1 VGNLDLERLL
11 DLTGNGVETMTQTID
26 GAKPRRSP
34 LPLILGALVFSG
46 IGYGFW
52 VWINQPK
59 AGELK
64 VSGLIEGY
72 ETDVGAKTPGR
83 IDEVTVREGDSV
95 KKGQLLVRLDD
106 SEIQA
111 QLRGAEARINA
122 AKQQAR
128 QAQLQL
134 GVLKGQITQAQ
145 LILQQSKG
153 DAEGRVN
160 QADAQ
165 VAAAQA
171 QQAQAQ
177 AQVTAT
183 QSDVRLAQLN
193 RNRFAQ
199 LLKEGATSQ
208 QQFDQTQA
216 NLESAQAN
224 LKARLA
230 LVVAARRQ
238 VSAAQGSL
246 TQTQTATL
254 NPQLRDSQL
263 AVVRE
268 QLAQAQSQF
277 AAAQAD
283 VVNAEA
289 TKSQL
294 QAQIA
299 YLNILSPIGGVV
311 TSRSVE
317 PGAVVT
323 AGKTLLSVI
332 DLDRVYLRGYVPE
345 GSIGKVRVGQQAK
358 VYLDSDSSKPYTA
371 HIAVIDPKASFTPEN
386 IYFKDERVKQV
397 FGVKIVIDQPG
408 GYVKPGMPADAEIL
422 VGESKP

>member
-1 VGNLDLERLL
+1 
-11 DLTGNGVETMTQTID
+11 MTQTM
-26 GAKPRRSP
+26 GSEKPRRSP
-34 LPLILGALVFSG
+34 LPLILGALVLSG
-46 IGYGFW
+46 IGYGLW
-52 VWINQPK
+52 VWLNQPK

-134 GVLKGQITQAQ
+134 RVLNGQITQAQ
-145 LILQQSKG
+145 LTLQQSKG
-153 DAEGRVN
+153 DAEGRMN
-160 QADAQ
+160 QASAQ

-171 QQAQAQ
+171 QLAQAQ

-183 QSDVRLAQLN
+183 QSDLRLALLN

-199 LLKEGATSQ
+199 LVKEGATSQ
-208 QQFDQTQA
+208 QQFDQAQA
-216 NLESAQAN
+216 SFESAQAN
-224 LKARLA
+224 LKARNA
-230 LVVAARRQ
+230 SVVAARRQ
-238 VSAAQGSL
+238 VNASQGAL

-263 AVVRE
+263 SVVRE
-268 QLAQAQSQF
+268 QLAQAQSQL
-277 AAAQAD
+277 AGAQAE

-299 YLNILSPIGGVV
+299 YLNILSPISGVV
-311 TSRSVE
+311 TARSVE

-345 GSIGKVRVGQQAK
+345 GSIGKVRVGQQAR
-358 VYLDSDSSKPYTA
+358 VYLDSDSTKPYTA
-371 HIAVIDPKASFTPEN
+371 HIAAVDPKASFTPEN

-397 FGVKIVIDQPG
+397 FGVKIVIDQPA

-422 VGESKP
+422 VGETKP

>member
-1 VGNLDLERLL
+1 
-11 DLTGNGVETMTQTID
+11 MTQAID
-26 GAKPRRSP
+26 GTKPRRSP
-34 LPLILGALVFSG
+34 LPLILGALVLTG

-52 VWINQPK
+52 TWINQPK

-83 IDEVTVREGDSV
+83 IDEVTVREGDGV
-95 KKGQLLVRLDD
+95 KKGQLLVRLND

-111 QLRGAEARINA
+111 QLQGAVARINA

-134 GVLKGQITQAQ
+134 GVLNGQITQAQ
-145 LILQQSKG
+145 LTLQQSKG
-153 DAEGRVN
+153 DAEGRVS

-171 QQAQAQ
+171 QLAQAQ
-177 AQVTAT
+177 ATVTAA

-199 LLKEGATSQ
+199 LLQEGATSQ
-208 QQFDQTQA
+208 QQFDQAQA
-216 NLESAQAN
+216 NFESAQAT

-230 LVVAARRQ
+230 TVVAARRQ
-238 VSAAQGSL
+238 VNAAQGGL

-254 NPQLRDSQL
+254 NPQLRDAQL

-268 QLAQAQSQF
+268 QLAQAQSQL
-277 AAAQAD
+277 AGAQAE

-294 QAQIA
+294 QAQIS

-311 TSRSVE
+311 TARSVE

-323 AGKTLLSVI
+323 TGKTLLSLI

-345 GSIGKVRVGQQAK
+345 GSIGKVRVGQQAR
-358 VYLDSDSSKPYTA
+358 VYLDSDSTKPYA
-371 HIAVIDPKASFTPEN
+371 AYISAIDPKASFTPEN

-397 FGVKIVIDQPG
+397 FGVKIVIDQPK

>member
-1 VGNLDLERLL
+1 
-11 DLTGNGVETMTQTID
+11 MTQTVDI
-26 GAKPRRSP
+26 AQPRRSP
-34 LPLILGALVFSG
+34 LPLILGVLVLTG
-46 IGYGFW
+46 IGYGLW
-52 VWINQPK
+52 IWINQPK

-83 IDEVTVREGDSV
+83 IDEVTVHEGDGV
-95 KKGQLLVRLDD
+95 KKGQLIVRLDD

-111 QLRGAEARINA
+111 QLQGAVARISA
-122 AKQQAR
+122 AKQQALH
-128 QAQLQL
+128 AQLQL
-134 GVLKGQITQAQ
+134 RVLNDQITQAR

-171 QQAQAQ
+171 QLAQAQ

-183 QSDVRLAQLN
+183 QSDVRLVQLN
-193 RNRFAQ
+193 RNRFTQ

-208 QQFDQTQA
+208 QQFDQAQA

-230 LVVAARRQ
+230 SVVAAQRQ
-238 VSAAQGSL
+238 VNAAQGSL

-254 NPQLRDSQL
+254 NPQLRNSQL
-263 AVVRE
+263 AVVRQ
-268 QLAQAQSQF
+268 QLAQAQSQL
-277 AAAQAD
+277 AAAQAE
-283 VVNAEA
+283 VVNAKA

-294 QAQIA
+294 QAQIG
-299 YLNILSPIGGVV
+299 YLNILSPISGVV
-311 TSRSVE
+311 TARSVE

-323 AGKTLLSVI
+323 AGKTLLSLI
-332 DLDRVYLRGYVPE
+332 DLDRVYLRGYVPA
-345 GSIGKVRVGQQAK
+345 GSIGKVQVGQQAR
-358 VYLDSDSSKPYTA
+358 VYLDSDSKPYLA
-371 HIAVIDPKASFTPEN
+371 HIAAIDPKASFTPEN
-386 IYFKDERVKQV
+386 IYFRDERVKQV
-397 FGVKIVIDQPG
+397 FGVKIVIDHPG

>member
-1 VGNLDLERLL
+1 
-11 DLTGNGVETMTQTID
+11 MTQAM
-26 GAKPRRSP
+26 GSEKPRRSP
-34 LPLILGALVFSG
+34 LPFILGALVLSG
-46 IGYGFW
+46 ISYGLW
-52 VWINQPK
+52 VWLNQPK

-83 IDEVTVREGDSV
+83 IDEVTVREGDGV

-111 QLRGAEARINA
+111 QMRGAIARITA
-122 AKQQAR
+122 AQQQAR

-134 GVLKGQITQAQ
+134 RVLRGQITQAQ
-145 LILQQSKG
+145 LALQQSKG

-165 VAAAQA
+165 VATVQA
-171 QQAQAQ
+171 QLAQAQ
-177 AQVTAT
+177 ATVTSA
-183 QSDVRLAQLN
+183 QSDLRLAQLN

-208 QQFDQTQA
+208 QQFDQAQA
-216 NLESAQAN
+216 SFESAQAN
-224 LKARLA
+224 LNARNA
-230 LVVAARRQ
+230 SVVAARRQ
-238 VSAAQGSL
+238 VNAAQGAL
-246 TQTQTATL
+246 IQTQTATL

-263 AVVRE
+263 SVVRE
-268 QLAQAQSQF
+268 QFAQAQSQL
-277 AAAQAD
+277 AGAQAE

-289 TKSQL
+289 TKAQL
-294 QAQIA
+294 QAQIG
-299 YLNILSPIGGVV
+299 YLNILSPISGVV

-323 AGKTLLSVI
+323 AGKTLLSLI

-345 GSIGKVRVGQQAK
+345 GSIGKVRVGQQAR
-358 VYLDSDSSKPYTA
+358 VYLDSDSTKPYTA
-371 HIAVIDPKASFTPEN
+371 HIAAIDPKASFTPEN

-397 FGVKIVIDQPG
+397 FGVKIVIDQPA

-422 VGESKP
+422 VEEAKP